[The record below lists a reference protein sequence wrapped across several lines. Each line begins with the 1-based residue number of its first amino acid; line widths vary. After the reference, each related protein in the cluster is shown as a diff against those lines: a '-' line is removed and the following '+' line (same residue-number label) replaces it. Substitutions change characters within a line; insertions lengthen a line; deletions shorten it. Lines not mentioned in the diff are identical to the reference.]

1 MRKAAHAGL
10 LAAVAL
16 LVLGCSGKFESFRFQ
31 TAEGVPI
38 DIRES
43 PPRAREQESHFQPTA
58 ARPATPVY
66 SLATP
71 VVTPSENQSFQLT
84 YTSSI
89 RNGTLRIFSGKDTLL
104 KSVPLP
110 PSSGTLL
117 RYLIPLAKGDRIW
130 GYQVEGSSAATGQEA
145 LDLVGAGTAPF
156 VHGFAIKSDGLTVDG
171 SVAVLAASPGAVSA
185 RISEATRE
193 QMNQGMWVIS
203 LGLDPDSAG
212 GRVSYSS
219 AEGGTAVFDISPTA
233 GLSRLVFARGSVEFL
248 PRDIAFEGSLQKLS
262 ISQLRADAPIPADPG
277 AILSWD
283 RASWRRP
290 DFEVFSW
297 DRFPSVLIIDAA
309 SYAVQDDLFNRL
321 AFFVEKAGHAGT
333 IESTAAL
340 SGIRGYNAHDYKADD
355 LGRFFTSAAHQR
367 IHLTPGEAGLAELLL
382 QNGILRKTNDGYG
395 AGDGSVISIARSST
409 PVLRNLLLTH
419 ECFHGAFFTLPG
431 FRDAVQTEWA
441 SLSAV
446 EKQVW
451 LSFLAS
457 RGYNTADSYLVVNEF
472 QSYLLQQERKAVT
485 GFQALTLSRMRAGSS
500 RGAALAERLL
510 AEHPD
515 SFLKSFDVLD
525 QALQSE
531 GGPPGGDAITIRRE

>member
-1 MRKAAHAGL
+1 MRKGAHAGL

-31 TAEGVPI
+31 TAEGVLV

-43 PPRAREQESHFQPTA
+43 PPRALDQESHFQPTA

-71 VVTPSENQSFQLT
+71 VVTPSENQAFQLA

-89 RNGTLRIFSGKDTLL
+89 RNGTLRIFSNRDTLL

-117 RYLIPLAKGDRIW
+117 RYLVPLAKGDRIW
-130 GYQVEGSSAATGQEA
+130 GYQVDGSSATTGQEA
-145 LDLVGAGTAPF
+145 LDLAGAGTAPF
-156 VHGFAIKSDGLTVDG
+156 IHGFAIKSDGLTVDG
-171 SVAVLAASPGAVSA
+171 SVAVLAASPGTVSA
-185 RISEATRE
+185 RISEAARE
-193 QMNQGMWVIS
+193 QMNQGRWVIS
-203 LGLDPDSAG
+203 IGLDPDSAG
-212 GRVSYSS
+212 GRVSFSS
-219 AEGGTAVFDISPTA
+219 SEGKTAVFDISPTA

-248 PRDIAFEGSLQKLS
+248 PRDIAFEGSLQSLS
-262 ISQLRADAPIPADPG
+262 ISRLQADAPIPADPG
-277 AILSWD
+277 SMLGWD

-297 DRFPSVLIIDAA
+297 DRFPTVLIIDAA
-309 SYAVQDDLFNRL
+309 SYEAQDDLFNRL
-321 AFFVEKAGHAGT
+321 AFFVEKAGHAGR
-333 IESTAAL
+333 IESPAAL
-340 SGIRGYNAHDYKADD
+340 KGIRGYNAHDYKADD
-355 LGRFFTSAAHQR
+355 LARFFTTAAKKG
-367 IHLTPGEAGLAELLL
+367 ISLTSGEEELAGLLLR
-382 QNGILRKTNDGYG
+382 NGILRKTNEGFA

-409 PVLRNLLLTH
+409 PTLRNLLLTH

-431 FRDAVQTEWA
+431 FRDAVQAEWA

-451 LSFLAS
+451 LGFLAS
-457 RGYNTADSYLVVNEF
+457 RGYNTKDSYLVVNEF

-485 GFQALTLSRMRAGSS
+485 GFQALTLSRMGA
-500 RGAALAERLL
+500 RGAALAERLR

-515 SFLKSFDVLD
+515 SFLKSFDALD

-531 GGPPGGDAITIRRE
+531 GGPPGGDAITVRRE